1 MLKKYSFF
9 EAVLSNSH
17 NITDYNYLQVIRGNS
32 VVMIEALEPV
42 AKSQ

>member
-1 MLKKYSFF
+1 MHNLML
-9 EAVLSNSH
+9 
-17 NITDYNYLQVIRGNS
+17 ITNVHPQVIRGNS